1 MKVNGSFVTGA
12 VAAAIVVLS
21 APAQAQ
27 SDPTGVWI
35 DHTGRGAVEI
45 TPCGDGLCGRVVWL
59 KDASNAQACG
69 VQILGDVKPTGP
81 GVWDRGWI
89 YDPEQDSK
97 FSVELKLQSGEKLRV
112 LGYMG
117 TKLFSET
124 MIWTRAPA
132 DLAKC
137 GAGDQQAAKP
147 AAPAASQPAE
157 TTPAPQAAAPAP
169 QPSDEPVGKTAQAP
183 APEVGAKGAPP
194 VADAKPTPP
203 GNKQA
208 TAQSRNC
215 AVDLPWVYV
224 SFPCPD

>member
-1 MKVNGSFVTGA
+1 MKVNGSFLTGA
-12 VAAAIVVLS
+12 VAAAMLMLS
-21 APAQAQ
+21 APAHAQ
-27 SDPTGVWI
+27 TDPTGVWI

-45 TPCGDGLCGRVVWL
+45 TPCGDALCGRVVWL
-59 KDASNAQACG
+59 KDTGNGEACG

-97 FSVELKLQSGEKLRV
+97 FSVELKPQPGEKLRV

-137 GAGDQQAAKP
+137 SAGDQTAAKP
-147 AAPAASQPAE
+147 AAPAAQQPAE
-157 TTPAPQAAAPAP
+157 RAPAPQAAAPAP
-169 QPSDEPVGKTAQAP
+169 QTRDEPAGNTAQAP
-183 APEVGAKGAPP
+183 AAPEEAKAAPP
-194 VADAKPTPP
+194 VADAKPR

-208 TAQSRNC
+208 NAQSRNC